1 MERLQKYLAH
11 AGIGSRRSCEEI
23 ILKGKVKVNGKIV
36 TTLGTKVNPT
46 RDNIEVNN
54 QLITNKEDKV
64 YLLLNKPDGY
74 VTTVKDPRGR
84 PTVIDLIE
92 NINKRIYPVGRLDY
106 ETEGLLLLTNDGKLA
121 YRLTHPSYKID
132 KVYEALVKGNPTKE
146 KLSKL
151 RNGIEL
157 EDGITEPAKVKVL
170 KKFSDKT
177 LLEITIHEGRNRQV
191 RRMCRAINHPILNLK
206 RTQIGP
212 LQLGNIPKG
221 NFRTLKPSEIKR
233 LKKAVDLR

>member
-1 MERLQKYLAH
+1 LERLQKYLAH
-11 AGIGSRRSCEEI
+11 AGLGSRRSCEEI

-191 RRMCRAINHPILNLK
+191 RRMCRIAGFSVISLQ
-206 RTQIGP
+206 RTGFAF
-212 LQLGNIPKG
+212 LSLADVNEGD
-221 NFRTLKPSEIKR
+221 FRYLTDQEVEK
-233 LKKAVDLR
+233 LKKLA